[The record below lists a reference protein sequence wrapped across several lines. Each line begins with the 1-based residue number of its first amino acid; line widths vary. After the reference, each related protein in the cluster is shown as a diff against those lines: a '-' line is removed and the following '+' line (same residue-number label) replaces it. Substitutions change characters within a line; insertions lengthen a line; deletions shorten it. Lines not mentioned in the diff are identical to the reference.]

1 MNDTASELYE
11 DLLEIYF
18 DEYNDLSDA
27 EKSKVDRK
35 YDPINRTLD
44 EYGYNK
50 WYKEIQIIQQ

>member
-27 EKSKVDRK
+27 EKSKVDHK